1 MNQRIIKQLVECEE
15 HLTVLEKQNIRAKD
29 DIGNCVGGSLK
40 KGYMDSCELV
50 ERRIEKI
57 RNELQELQ
65 KLLLLS
71 EG

>member
-1 MNQRIIKQLVECEE
+1 MDQRIIKQFIECEE
-15 HLTVLEKQNIRAKD
+15 FLTLLEKQNVRAKD
-29 DIGNCVGGSLK
+29 DVGQCVGGSLK
-40 KGYMDSCELV
+40 KGYIDSCELV
-50 ERRIEKI
+50 GKRIEKI